1 MLSSFGQVCVK
12 GDLKIIKLFLNSG
25 KVIINYRDSQGRTVL
40 HYTANMCNNP
50 EVIDLLI
57 KNGFDIN
64 IQDYEGKTP
73 LICAV
78 MNKKT
83 DNVKTLLKYPQIDT
97 NIKDNKQF
105 AAMDYAIKDDQ
116 NNQLTTALANAS
128 INQIQN
134 NR

>member
-1 MLSSFGQVCVK
+1 MLSPFFQVCVNGNLEIIK
-12 GDLKIIKLFLNSG
+12 VFFDSGKII
-25 KVIINYRDSQGRTVL
+25 INNRDVQGRTAL

-57 KNGFDIN
+57 KIGFDIN

-78 MNKKT
+78 MSKKT

-105 AAMDYAIKDDQ
+105 AAMDYAIRYDQ
-116 NNQLTTALANAS
+116 NNQLTTALAKTS
-128 INQIQN
+128 INVVQN
-134 NR
+134 NL

>member
-1 MLSSFGQVCVK
+1 MLSLFEQVCVNGK
-12 GDLKIIKLFLNSG
+12 LEIIELFLNSG
-25 KVIINYRDSQGRTVL
+25 KVIINYRDVQGRTAL
-40 HYTANMCNNP
+40 HYAANMCNNP

-73 LICAV
+73 IICAV

-83 DNVKTLLKYPQIDT
+83 DNVKTLLKYPQIDPK
-97 NIKDNKQF
+97 IKDNKQLD
-105 AAMDYAIKDDQ
+105 AMDYAIRDDQ

-128 INQIQN
+128 INVIQN

>member
-1 MLSSFGQVCVK
+1 MLSPFFQVCVN
-12 GDLKIIKLFLNSG
+12 GDLEIIETFFKHAKII
-25 KVIINYRDSQGRTVL
+25 INNRDVQGRTAL

-78 MNKKT
+78 MSKKT

-105 AAMDYAIKDDQ
+105 ATMDYAIRNDQ

-128 INQIQN
+128 INVIQN

>member
-1 MLSSFGQVCVK
+1 MLSQFEQVCVNGK
-12 GDLKIIKLFLNSG
+12 LEIIELFLNSG
-25 KVIINYRDSQGRTVL
+25 KVRINYRDVQGRTAL

-78 MNKKT
+78 MNNKT
-83 DNVKTLLKYPQIDT
+83 DNVKTLLKYPQIDP
-97 NIKDNKQF
+97 NIKDNKQL
-105 AAMDYAIKDDQ
+105 AAMDYVLRDYQ
-116 NNQLTTALANAS
+116 NYQLTTALANAS
-128 INQIQN
+128 INSIEN
-134 NR
+134 NQ